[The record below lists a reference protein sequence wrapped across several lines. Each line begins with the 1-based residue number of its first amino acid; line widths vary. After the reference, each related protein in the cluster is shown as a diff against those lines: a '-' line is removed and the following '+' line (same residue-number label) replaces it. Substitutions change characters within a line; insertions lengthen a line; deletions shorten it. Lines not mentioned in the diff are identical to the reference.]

1 MQQPL
6 PHRITTKPEIRFHVI
21 DPVIRMLGYPD
32 VENTYLNLEEKL
44 EYPYVH
50 IGRRSKRDVPL
61 GYPDYRAGV
70 KGARG
75 SFVVEAKAGSV
86 PIGKKEVEQAHSY
99 AAHSQVGAN
108 YFVLG
113 NGSEILVYETL
124 SGPDAAPIVGLP
136 LEALNTALL

>member
-1 MQQPL
+1 MEACYQYPMTVISDAATTAA
-6 PHRITTKPEIRFHVI
+6 PHYNETEIRFHVI

-99 AAHSQVGAN
+99 AARW
-108 YFVLG
+108 
-113 NGSEILVYETL
+113 
-124 SGPDAAPIVGLP
+124 
-136 LEALNTALL
+136 